1 MLYVPENMTGE
12 TFAAQID
19 YEGESDIDGDSNDE
33 HEHVDDEDDIDM
45 DPEEPVSLNDCIK
58 SLATVRDFFQC
69 HGSDEPVFN
78 AVKHL
83 EKVSLALSIQAA
95 SQNNRFLQKMNV
107 KLSSQE
113 NDVSSNT
120 ENSHLPFIIYNKLV
134 RLGKTQNK
142 RNSRFKRQY
151 AADELFS

>member
-78 AVKHL
+78 AVKYL

-95 SQNNRFLQKMNV
+95 SQKQAKITDF
-107 KLSSQE
+107 
-113 NDVSSNT
+113 
-120 ENSHLPFIIYNKLV
+120 
-134 RLGKTQNK
+134 
-142 RNSRFKRQY
+142 FKK
-151 AADELFS
+151 

>member
-33 HEHVDDEDDIDM
+33 HEHVDDEDDIDIE
-45 DPEEPVSLNDCIK
+45 PEEPVSLNDCIK

-134 RLGKTQNK
+134 RLGKTQ
-142 RNSRFKRQY
+142 FKRLNIQIR
-151 AADELFS
+151 ENSK